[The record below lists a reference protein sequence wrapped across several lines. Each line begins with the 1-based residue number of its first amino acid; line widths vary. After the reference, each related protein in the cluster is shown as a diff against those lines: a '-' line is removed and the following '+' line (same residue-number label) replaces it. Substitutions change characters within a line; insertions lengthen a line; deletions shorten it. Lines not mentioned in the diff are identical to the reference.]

1 MAFAGSAIGLGNI
14 WRFPYMVGQNGGA
27 AFIIVYILCCIVI
40 ALPIFL
46 SESVIGRRSRA
57 NTYGAMERLAP
68 GTPWKWLGVLTVV
81 APIVILSYYSVVGG
95 WAVEYLFDA
104 VTLRFSA
111 LPAEEVPELFGSFI
125 SSPWQPVVM
134 HTIFL
139 AMVAGIILGGVKS
152 GIELFSKLTMPVLF
166 VLIVVLVVYSLSL
179 PGSREGVD
187 YLLRPDWSR
196 LSVRGVTAAM
206 GQAFF
211 SMSLGI
217 GTILTYASYVDR
229 REKLLLSG
237 AGTALSDLLF
247 ALLSGFAIM
256 PAVFAAGIAPGAG
269 PGLLFETLPFI
280 FNKMGAA
287 QPWIGAAVAIVFF
300 VTILV
305 AALTSAISLME
316 VGVAYLVEEKRLSR
330 TRATLL
336 LFGVAW
342 AIGLLCSLSFGPL
355 SGVQLLGNGIFDL
368 MDKCCSNFLMPLG
381 GLLLTLFAGWKMSRA
396 DVEDE
401 LCGGRGKWWFGPLY
415 FLIRWVAPAGIIII
429 FITNLVF

>member
-57 NTYGAMERLAP
+57 NTFGAMERLAP

-134 HTIFL
+134 HTVFL

-166 VLIVVLVVYSLSL
+166 VLIVVIAVYSVTL
-179 PGSREGVD
+179 PGAKTGVD
-187 YLLRPDWSR
+187 YLLRPD
-196 LSVRGVTAAM
+196 
-206 GQAFF
+206 F
-211 SMSLGI
+211 SK
-217 GTILTYASYVDR
+217 LT
-229 REKLLLSG
+229 
-237 AGTALSDLLF
+237 
-247 ALLSGFAIM
+247 
-256 PAVFAAGIAPGAG
+256 P
-269 PGLLFETLPFI
+269 
-280 FNKMGAA
+280 
-287 QPWIGAAVAIVFF
+287 
-300 VTILV
+300 
-305 AALTSAISLME
+305 
-316 VGVAYLVEEKRLSR
+316 R
-330 TRATLL
+330 TRL
-336 LFGVAW
+336 
-342 AIGLLCSLSFGPL
+342 
-355 SGVQLLGNGIFDL
+355 
-368 MDKCCSNFLMPLG
+368 
-381 GLLLTLFAGWKMSRA
+381 
-396 DVEDE
+396 
-401 LCGGRGKWWFGPLY
+401 
-415 FLIRWVAPAGIIII
+415 
-429 FITNLVF
+429 